1 MLDVT
6 AVGGDALGTGVL
18 WYLLGFFLYATV
30 FAAAASLVSRQ
41 EELQSVL
48 TPITMVIVIAF
59 VVGFNLMIQDPPARR

>member
-1 MLDVT
+1 M
-6 AVGGDALGTGVL
+6 L

-48 TPITMVIVIAF
+48 TPISMTIIVAF
-59 VVGFNLMIQDPPARR
+59 VAGST